1 MQSFIETIVKEERE
15 KTENIQPEIQ
25 RQMDDKAF
33 KSNDVDFEL
42 EEILRQSRARILV
55 VGVGGAGNNAITR
68 LMEVGIRG
76 AQTLAVNTDA
86 QDLLYTI
93 SDKKLLIGRKLTHG
107 LGAGN
112 NPKIG
117 EAAAQESIEQIK
129 QALNADMVFITCG
142 LGGGTGTGAAPLM
155 ADLARQNG
163 ALTISICT
171 LPFEVEG
178 PKKKENATFGLEKLA
193 KASDTI
199 IILPNEKLLDI
210 APDLSLP
217 EAFHIID
224 EILIQGAKNLT
235 ELITN
240 PGFINL
246 DFADVR
252 NTLRNSGEALIGIGQ
267 ANKAVDAAL
276 NALNN
281 PLIDVDYRNAKKV
294 LLNVSSSNSLS
305 LQETESI
312 IRTILQELNSDV
324 EVKWGTVFDPDL
336 KNNIRVT
343 AIISGINSNVVKS
356 SQEPLGK
363 AINFD
368 PDPF

>member
-1 MQSFIETIVKEERE
+1 MNFIESLVKEERQ
-15 KTENIQPEIQ
+15 KTRSQVEQVDQ
-25 RQMDDKAF
+25 RNPLF
-33 KSNDVDFEL
+33 TESNNVDYEL
-42 EEILRQSRARILV
+42 EELLKRSRAKILV
-55 VGVGGAGNNAITR
+55 VGVGGAGNNAVTR
-68 LMEVGIRG
+68 LMDVGIEG

-93 SDKKLLIGRKLTHG
+93 ADQKLLIGRNLTQG

-112 NPKIG
+112 NPSIG
-117 EAAAQESIEQIK
+117 EAAAKESMEQIK
-129 QALNADMVFITCG
+129 QALDVDMVFITCG
-142 LGGGTGTGAAPLM
+142 LGGGTGTGAAPI
-155 ADLARQNG
+155 LAETARENG

-178 PKKKENATFGLEKLA
+178 QRKKLNANRGLERLV
-193 KASDTI
+193 KASDSI
-199 IILPNEKLLDI
+199 IVLPNEKLLDI
-210 APDLSLP
+210 APNLSLA

-235 ELITN
+235 EVITK
-240 PGFINL
+240 PGFVNL

-252 NTLRNSGEALIGIGQ
+252 NTLKNSGEALIGIGQ
-267 ANKAVDAAL
+267 ANKAVDAAI

-281 PLIDVDYRNAKKV
+281 PLVDVDYRDAKKV
-294 LLNVSSSNSLS
+294 LLNISSSNSIS

-312 IRTILQELNSDV
+312 IGTVLQELNHDV

-343 AIISGINSNVVKS
+343 AIISGISSNLTAQTNQNNLEKV
-356 SQEPLGK
+356 
-363 AINFD
+363 INFD

>member
-1 MQSFIETIVKEERE
+1 MQSFIETLVKEERD
-15 KTENIQPEIQ
+15 KTENQLQEKT
-25 RQMDDKAF
+25 RQTGF
-33 KSNDVDFEL
+33 ETNDVDYEL
-42 EEILRQSRARILV
+42 EEMLRKSRARILV
-55 VGVGGAGNNAITR
+55 IGVGGAGNNAITR
-68 LMEVGIRG
+68 LMEVGIEG

-86 QDLLYTI
+86 QDLLYTLA
-93 SDKKLLIGRKLTHG
+93 DDKLLIGRNLTHG

-117 EAAAQESIEQIK
+117 EAAAQESIELIK
-129 QALNADMVFITCG
+129 KALEADMVFITCG
-142 LGGGTGTGAAPLM
+142 LGGGTGTGAAPIM
-155 ADLARQNG
+155 AEMARENG

-178 PKKKENATFGLEKLA
+178 LKKKENARYGLERLA

-199 IILPNEKLLDI
+199 IVLPNEKLLDI
-210 APDLSLP
+210 APDLSLA

-235 ELITN
+235 EVITK

-246 DFADVR
+246 DFADLR
-252 NTLRNSGEALIGIGQ
+252 NCLKNSGEALIGIGQ
-267 ANKAVDAAL
+267 ANKAVDAAI

-281 PLIDVDYRNAKKV
+281 PLLDIDYRNAKKV
-294 LLNVSSSNSLS
+294 LLNISSSNSLS

-312 IRTILQELNSDV
+312 MRTVLQELNSDV

-343 AIISGINSNVVKS
+343 AIISGINSHLNVS
-356 SQEPLGK
+356 HTSQELLEK
-363 AINFD
+363 AINFESN
-368 PDPF
+368 PF